1 MSRPIYLL
9 KIKQDYGGIKT
20 EIDYAFKSSA
30 QVYMYLQDLWEYWQ
44 RTLSEEDWE
53 RVPPLPT
60 IGELKAGL
68 AANVSQL
75 TGFEQ
80 YEVFAQGYLY
90 GDETFSVVLHLQ
102 RMPVF

>member
-1 MSRPIYLL
+1 MSTLIYLL
-9 KIKQDYGGIKT
+9 KIKQVHYGIKT

-30 QVYMYLQDLWEYWQ
+30 QVYFYLQDLWDYWQ
-44 RTLSEEDWE
+44 QTLSPEDWE

-60 IGELKAGL
+60 IGELRAGL
-68 AANVSQL
+68 AANVSGI

-90 GDETFSVVLHLQ
+90 GDETFSVIIVLT
-102 RMPVF
+102 RMPVY